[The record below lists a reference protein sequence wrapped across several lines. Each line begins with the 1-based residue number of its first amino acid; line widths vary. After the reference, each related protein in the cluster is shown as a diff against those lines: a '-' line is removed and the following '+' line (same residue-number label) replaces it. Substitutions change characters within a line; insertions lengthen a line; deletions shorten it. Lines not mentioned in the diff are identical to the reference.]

1 MSCQVRAAIEELQ
14 KVQFS
19 YTSTLLYDEIIVL
32 HFSQSKVDE
41 HKPAFNYIGVNPR
54 WYHSLF

>member
-1 MSCQVRAAIEELQ
+1 MSRQVRAATEELQ
-14 KVQFS
+14 KVPS
-19 YTSTLLYDEIIVL
+19 IRTSTLLYDEIIVL

-41 HKPAFNYIGVNPR
+41 HKPAFNYVGVSPR